1 MLKIDLADSEI
12 VLCENITGGVFSP
25 SDKVTFENLP
35 NFHRFV
41 VHSKPSEKSFIKIEV
56 WLPEDWNGIFLG
68 TGNGG
73 MGGSIM
79 YDALDVY
86 VRLGYAV
93 ANTDLGT
100 SRGTKSGFNNPELWK
115 DYGWRATYLMTVC
128 AKAIIKEFYGKA
140 PDYSYFLGG
149 STGGQQAHSLAQ
161 RFPKEYN
168 AIFAG
173 VHANNRTQ
181 VHTYFL
187 WNYVSAHN
195 SKGEPLFSSEDV
207 LKIYNCAV
215 KFHQLRGDGEK
226 GDDFV
231 SCPVTSRKDIAEFVN
246 FVSEQIPEYTKEQ
259 LEALLKI
266 YLGPVNPVTKKQIYS
281 GMPIG
286 SEIYHAGLGD
296 AISNQPPHNFIT
308 KWVFGVDFKPE
319 TFNFSSD
326 LDEVNSVLSADL
338 NANNPDLTEFYKNGG
353 KFLAVCGTAD
363 ACIPF
368 QDAINFYSRV
378 KKSMGED
385 VVNSFYRCYI
395 MPGKEHGVIAGSAE
409 LDLVQRRGFIK
420 IQKFVICFD
429 PGIVRKGRYDPAH
442 QRRNPGRAEVAQD
455 ADPLVALL
463 HVKIPQIFIADNGV
477 ADAGGQ
483 VVGAQLDPFGGELGI
498 HTQQGLESDIKG
510 GDPSGG
516 FCADDPLG
524 GNVHKTDVKGGVGVI
539 FR

>member
-1 MLKIDLADSEI
+1 MLKIDLTDSEI

-41 VHSKPSEKSFIKIEV
+41 VHSKPSEKSFIKTEV

-79 YDALDVY
+79 YEALDIY

-100 SRGTKSGFNNPELWK
+100 SRGTKSGFSNPELWK
-115 DYGWRATYLMTVC
+115 DYGWRATYLMTIC

-173 VHANNRTQ
+173 VHANNRTH

-187 WNYVSAHN
+187 WNFISAHN
-195 SKGEPLFSSEDV
+195 SKGEALFTSDDV

-326 LDEVNSVLSADL
+326 MDKVNSVLAADL

-368 QDAINFYSRV
+368 QDAINYYSRV
-378 KKSMGED
+378 KKCMGED

-395 MPGKEHGVIAGSAE
+395 MPGKEHGVIGRGTNVFWRTTEGGGAVDILRHWVEKGEAPDMLYAVGFNGRKAE
-409 LDLVQRRGFIK
+409 NGIK
-420 IQKFVICFD
+420 FKREVYPVD
-429 PGIVRKGRYDPAH
+429 
-442 QRRNPGRAEVAQD
+442 NPNSSFSTKELNQI
-455 ADPLVALL
+455 PL
-463 HVKIPQIFIADNGV
+463 
-477 ADAGGQ
+477 
-483 VVGAQLDPFGGELGI
+483 
-498 HTQQGLESDIKG
+498 
-510 GDPSGG
+510 
-516 FCADDPLG
+516 CDDEYL
-524 GNVHKTDVKGGVGVI
+524 NL
-539 FR
+539 